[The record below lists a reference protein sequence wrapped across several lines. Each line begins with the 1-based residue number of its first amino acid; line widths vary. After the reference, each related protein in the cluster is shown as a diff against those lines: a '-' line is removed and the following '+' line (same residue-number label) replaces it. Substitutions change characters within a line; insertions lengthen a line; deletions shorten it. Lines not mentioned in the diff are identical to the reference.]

1 MTRMGMLL
9 GTVLVATA
17 VATPLYAQQA
27 QSGAATSNTVA
38 QSAATQDFS
47 RLSDDGSMAFEYLSL
62 ARNAIFDGDLAG
74 AKALIANAQQAL
86 TTARSDNTAFQKAA
100 AELMPSKTG
109 QSRPRPNAPATQ
121 QVAWLPIDGELVLNA
136 NADETPEKTAVV
148 AAANRHL
155 KSGNPARAAE
165 VLRVTSVDADYVI
178 AAVPLDQVTQ
188 DVNRAAKLI
197 GKDPYKASEALR
209 DAQNAVRYAS
219 VDIQAVSNGSA
230 GASANA
236 GANAKAAP
244 APAPAK

>member
-17 VATPLYAQQA
+17 GATPLYAQQA
-27 QSGAATSNTVA
+27 PAGAATASTVA

-86 TTARSDNTAFQKAA
+86 ATARSDNTAFQKAA

-109 QSRPRPNAPATQ
+109 QSRPRPSAPATQ

-136 NADETPEKTAVV
+136 NAEETPEKTAVV

-155 KSGNPARAAE
+155 KAGNPARAAE

-178 AAVPLDQVTQ
+178 AAVPLEQVTQ
-188 DVNRAAKLI
+188 DVARAAKQI

-209 DAQNAVRYAS
+209 DAQQAVRYAS
-219 VDIQAVSNGSA
+219 VDIQAVSNAQPA
-230 GASANA
+230 G
-236 GANAKAAP
+236 GAAPAKAAP
-244 APAPAK
+244 APASTPAK

>member
-17 VATPLYAQQA
+17 AATPLYAQQA
-27 QSGAATSNTVA
+27 PTGAATSNTVA

-86 TTARSDNTAFQKAA
+86 ATARSDNTAFQKAA

-109 QSRPRPNAPATQ
+109 QSRPRPNAPTTQ

-136 NADETPEKTAVV
+136 NAEETPEKTAVV

-178 AAVPLDQVTQ
+178 AAVPLDQVAQ

-209 DAQNAVRYAS
+209 DAQEAVRYAS
-219 VDIQAVSNGSA
+219 VDIQAVSNA
-230 GASANA
+230 AAT
-236 GANAKAAP
+236 NAKAASAP
-244 APAPAK
+244 AAAAPAAAPAK

>member
-17 VATPLYAQQA
+17 AATPLYAQQA
-27 QSGAATSNTVA
+27 PSGAAASSTIA

-47 RLSDDGSMAFEYLSL
+47 RLSDDGSMAFEYLTL
-62 ARNAIFDGDLAG
+62 ARNAIFDGDLTG

-86 TTARSDNTAFQKAA
+86 ATARSDNTAFQKAA

-109 QSRPRPNAPATQ
+109 QSRPRSAAPTTQ

-136 NADETPEKTAVV
+136 NTEETPEKTAIV

-165 VLRVTSVDADYVI
+165 VLRVTNVDADYVI

-188 DVNRAAKLI
+188 DVARAARLI

-209 DAQNAVRYAS
+209 DAQEAVRYAS
-219 VDIQAVSNGSA
+219 VDIQAVSHPA
-230 GASANA
+230 T
-236 GANAKAAP
+236 NAKAAP
-244 APAPAK
+244 APAAAPAK

>member
-9 GTVLVATA
+9 GTALVATM

-230 GASANA
+230 GASGNA

>member
-17 VATPLYAQQA
+17 AATPLYAQQA
-27 QSGAATSNTVA
+27 PTGAATSSTVA

-62 ARNAIFDGDLAG
+62 ARNAIFDGDLTG

-86 TTARSDNTAFQKAA
+86 ATARSDNTAFQKAS

-109 QSRPRPNAPATQ
+109 QSRPRPNAPTTQ

-136 NADETPEKTAVV
+136 NAEETPEKTAVV

-178 AAVPLDQVTQ
+178 AAVPLEQVAQ
-188 DVNRAAKLI
+188 DVARAAKQI

-209 DAQNAVRYAS
+209 DAQEAVRYAS
-219 VDIQAVSNGSA
+219 VDIQAVSNA
-230 GASANA
+230 AAANA
-236 GANAKAAP
+236 AAPAKAAP

>member
-27 QSGAATSNTVA
+27 PTSGAATSSTVA

-62 ARNAIFDGDLAG
+62 ARNAIFDGDLTG

-86 TTARSDNTAFQKAA
+86 VSARTDNTAFQKAA

-109 QSRPRPNAPATQ
+109 QSRPRPSAPATQ
-121 QVAWLPIDGELVLNA
+121 QVAWLPSDGELVLNA
-136 NADETPEKTAVV
+136 NAEETPEKTAVV

-188 DVNRAAKLI
+188 DVARAAKLI

-209 DAQNAVRYAS
+209 DAQEAVRYAS
-219 VDIQAVSNGSA
+219 VDIQAVSNA
-230 GASANA
+230 P
-236 GANAKAAP
+236 ANAKAAP
-244 APAPAK
+244 AAPAAAPAK

>member
-9 GTVLVATA
+9 GTALVAMAA
-17 VATPLYAQQA
+17 VTPAFAQQA
-27 QSGAATSNTVA
+27 PTGAATSNAVA

-62 ARNAIFDGDLAG
+62 ARNAIYDGDLAG
-74 AKALIANAQQAL
+74 AKALIASAQQAL
-86 TTARSDNTAFQKAA
+86 ATARSDNTAFQKAA

-109 QSRPRPNAPATQ
+109 QTRPRPTAPATQ

-136 NADETPEKTAVV
+136 NAEETPEKTAVV

-178 AAVPLDQVTQ
+178 AAVPLEQVTQ
-188 DVNRAAKLI
+188 DVARAAKQI

-209 DAQNAVRYAS
+209 DAQEAVRYAS
-219 VDIQAVSNGSA
+219 VDIQAVSNSA
-230 GASANA
+230 SGASAKA
-236 GANAKAAP
+236 PAAAAP
-244 APAPAK
+244 AK

>member
-9 GTVLVATA
+9 GTALVATM

>member
-1 MTRMGMLL
+1 MGMLL

-27 QSGAATSNTVA
+27 QSGAAASGTVA

-47 RLSDDGSMAFEYLSL
+47 RLSDDGSMAFEYLTL

-86 TTARSDNTAFQKAA
+86 ATARSDNTAFQKAA

-109 QSRPRPNAPATQ
+109 QSRPRPNAPTTQ

-136 NADETPEKTAVV
+136 NAEETSEKTAVV

-188 DVNRAAKLI
+188 DVARAAKLI

-209 DAQNAVRYAS
+209 DAQEAVRYAS
-219 VDIQAVSNGSA
+219 VDIQAVSNPA
-230 GASANA
+230 T
-236 GANAKAAP
+236 NAKAAP
-244 APAPAK
+244 APAAPAAPAAAPAK